1 MLLFAGCLSAQDN
14 LSALLPMPNQ
24 VKQIESKKDFII
36 SGKTTIQ
43 TNLPEDAFCIAELKD
58 ILRQR
63 TGKTPT
69 LSSSRSG
76 SSVIRLILDPS
87 VKGDGHYLL
96 SVSEK
101 TVSIKGATQGS
112 ILYGLMTLDQILLG
126 DVCRTLSGKIAPIEI
141 DDQPR
146 FSYRSLMLDPA
157 RHFLPTEDVKFYI
170 DQMVRYKYNV
180 LQLHLTDDQ
189 GWRIEIKKHPRLT
202 GKGEFYTQEELK
214 DLVRYAAERNVQII
228 PELDIPGHT
237 VAVLAAYPECLQS
250 ERIRNKPIFIATDK
264 TFP

>member
-1 MLLFAGCLSAQDN
+1 MKKYKLITYMLLFAGCLSAQDN

-69 LSSSRSG
+69 LSSSGSG

-87 VKGDGHYLL
+87 AKGDGHYLL

-146 FSYRSLMLDPA
+146 FSYRSLMSEEKILVSGTIFFTQADNF
-157 RHFLPTEDVKFYI
+157 RNRLNKLMVTFENLMNIPTF
-170 DQMVRYKYNV
+170 
-180 LQLHLTDDQ
+180 T
-189 GWRIEIKKHPRLT
+189 T
-202 GKGEFYTQEELK
+202 GF
-214 DLVRYAAERNVQII
+214 
-228 PELDIPGHT
+228 
-237 VAVLAAYPECLQS
+237 
-250 ERIRNKPIFIATDK
+250 
-264 TFP
+264 

>member
-1 MLLFAGCLSAQDN
+1 MKKYKLITYMLLFAGCLSAQDN

-69 LSSSRSG
+69 LSSSGSG

-146 FSYRSLMLDPA
+146 FSYRSLMSEEKILVSVTNFFTQADNF
-157 RHFLPTEDVKFYI
+157 RNRLNKLMVTFENLMNIPTF
-170 DQMVRYKYNV
+170 
-180 LQLHLTDDQ
+180 T
-189 GWRIEIKKHPRLT
+189 T
-202 GKGEFYTQEELK
+202 GF
-214 DLVRYAAERNVQII
+214 
-228 PELDIPGHT
+228 
-237 VAVLAAYPECLQS
+237 
-250 ERIRNKPIFIATDK
+250 
-264 TFP
+264 

>member
-69 LSSSRSG
+69 LSSS
-76 SSVIRLILDPS
+76 
-87 VKGDGHYLL
+87 
-96 SVSEK
+96 VSEK
-101 TVSIKGATQGS
+101 TVSIKGATRGS

-146 FSYRSLMLDPA
+146 FSYRSLMSEEKILVSGTNFFTQADNF
-157 RHFLPTEDVKFYI
+157 RNRLNKLMVTFENLMNIPTF
-170 DQMVRYKYNV
+170 
-180 LQLHLTDDQ
+180 T
-189 GWRIEIKKHPRLT
+189 T
-202 GKGEFYTQEELK
+202 GF
-214 DLVRYAAERNVQII
+214 
-228 PELDIPGHT
+228 
-237 VAVLAAYPECLQS
+237 
-250 ERIRNKPIFIATDK
+250 
-264 TFP
+264 

>member
-69 LSSSRSG
+69 LSSSGSG

-112 ILYGLMTLDQILLG
+112 ILYGLMTLDQILMSEEKIL
-126 DVCRTLSGKIAPIEI
+126 VSGTNFFTQADNFRNRLNK
-141 DDQPR
+141 
-146 FSYRSLMLDPA
+146 LMVTFENLMNI
-157 RHFLPTEDVKFYI
+157 PTF
-170 DQMVRYKYNV
+170 
-180 LQLHLTDDQ
+180 T
-189 GWRIEIKKHPRLT
+189 T
-202 GKGEFYTQEELK
+202 GF
-214 DLVRYAAERNVQII
+214 
-228 PELDIPGHT
+228 
-237 VAVLAAYPECLQS
+237 
-250 ERIRNKPIFIATDK
+250 
-264 TFP
+264 

>member
-1 MLLFAGCLSAQDN
+1 MLLFAGYLSAQDN

-69 LSSSRSG
+69 LSSSGSG

-87 VKGDGHYLL
+87 AKGDGHYLL

-126 DVCRTLSGKIAPIEI
+126 DVCRTLSGKNAPIEI

-146 FSYRSLMLDPA
+146 FSSLMSEEKILVSGTNFFTQADNF
-157 RHFLPTEDVKFYI
+157 RNRLNKLMLTFENLMNIPTF
-170 DQMVRYKYNV
+170 
-180 LQLHLTDDQ
+180 T
-189 GWRIEIKKHPRLT
+189 T
-202 GKGEFYTQEELK
+202 GF
-214 DLVRYAAERNVQII
+214 
-228 PELDIPGHT
+228 
-237 VAVLAAYPECLQS
+237 
-250 ERIRNKPIFIATDK
+250 
-264 TFP
+264 

>member
-1 MLLFAGCLSAQDN
+1 MKKYKLITYMLLFAGCLSAQDN

-69 LSSSRSG
+69 LSSSGSG

-146 FSYRSLMLDPA
+146 FSYRSLMSEEKILVSRTNFFTQADNF
-157 RHFLPTEDVKFYI
+157 RNRLNKLMVTFENLMNIPTI
-170 DQMVRYKYNV
+170 
-180 LQLHLTDDQ
+180 T
-189 GWRIEIKKHPRLT
+189 T
-202 GKGEFYTQEELK
+202 GF
-214 DLVRYAAERNVQII
+214 
-228 PELDIPGHT
+228 
-237 VAVLAAYPECLQS
+237 
-250 ERIRNKPIFIATDK
+250 
-264 TFP
+264 

>member
-1 MLLFAGCLSAQDN
+1 MLLFAGYLSAQDN

-36 SGKTTIQ
+36 SGKTTIE

-69 LSSSRSG
+69 LSSSGSG

-87 VKGDGHYLL
+87 AKGDGHYLL

-146 FSYRSLMLDPA
+146 FSYRSLMSEEKILVSGTNFFTQADKF
-157 RHFLPTEDVKFYI
+157 RNRLNKLMLTFENLMNIPTF
-170 DQMVRYKYNV
+170 
-180 LQLHLTDDQ
+180 T
-189 GWRIEIKKHPRLT
+189 T
-202 GKGEFYTQEELK
+202 GF
-214 DLVRYAAERNVQII
+214 
-228 PELDIPGHT
+228 
-237 VAVLAAYPECLQS
+237 
-250 ERIRNKPIFIATDK
+250 
-264 TFP
+264 

>member
-69 LSSSRSG
+69 LSSSGSG

-101 TVSIKGATQGS
+101 TVSIKRGNTGFHS
-112 ILYGLMTLDQILLG
+112 
-126 DVCRTLSGKIAPIEI
+126 VRTYDLRSDSVRRCMPNFIGKDCTNRNRRSTPFQLPFI
-141 DDQPR
+141 D
-146 FSYRSLMLDPA
+146 
-157 RHFLPTEDVKFYI
+157 E
-170 DQMVRYKYNV
+170 
-180 LQLHLTDDQ
+180 
-189 GWRIEIKKHPRLT
+189 
-202 GKGEFYTQEELK
+202 
-214 DLVRYAAERNVQII
+214 
-228 PELDIPGHT
+228 
-237 VAVLAAYPECLQS
+237 
-250 ERIRNKPIFIATDK
+250 
-264 TFP
+264 

>member
-58 ILRQR
+58 IL
-63 TGKTPT
+63 TPT
-69 LSSSRSG
+69 LSSSGSG

-146 FSYRSLMLDPA
+146 FSYRSLMSEEKILVSGTNFFTQADNF
-157 RHFLPTEDVKFYI
+157 RNRLNKLMVTFENLMNIPTF
-170 DQMVRYKYNV
+170 
-180 LQLHLTDDQ
+180 T
-189 GWRIEIKKHPRLT
+189 T
-202 GKGEFYTQEELK
+202 GF
-214 DLVRYAAERNVQII
+214 
-228 PELDIPGHT
+228 
-237 VAVLAAYPECLQS
+237 
-250 ERIRNKPIFIATDK
+250 
-264 TFP
+264 

>member
-1 MLLFAGCLSAQDN
+1 MKKYKLITYMLLFAGYLSAQDN

-69 LSSSRSG
+69 LFSSGSG

-146 FSYRSLMLDPA
+146 FSYRSLMSEEKILVSGTNFFTQADNF
-157 RHFLPTEDVKFYI
+157 RNRLNKLMVTFENLMNIPTF
-170 DQMVRYKYNV
+170 
-180 LQLHLTDDQ
+180 T
-189 GWRIEIKKHPRLT
+189 T
-202 GKGEFYTQEELK
+202 GF
-214 DLVRYAAERNVQII
+214 
-228 PELDIPGHT
+228 
-237 VAVLAAYPECLQS
+237 
-250 ERIRNKPIFIATDK
+250 
-264 TFP
+264 

>member
-1 MLLFAGCLSAQDN
+1 MLNYSVAELRFMKKYKLITYMLLFAGYLSAQDN

-69 LSSSRSG
+69 LSSSGSG

-87 VKGDGHYLL
+87 AKGDGHYLL

-146 FSYRSLMLDPA
+146 FSYRSLMSEEKILVSGTNFFTQADNF
-157 RHFLPTEDVKFYI
+157 RNRLNKLMLTFENLMNIPTF
-170 DQMVRYKYNV
+170 
-180 LQLHLTDDQ
+180 T
-189 GWRIEIKKHPRLT
+189 T
-202 GKGEFYTQEELK
+202 GF
-214 DLVRYAAERNVQII
+214 
-228 PELDIPGHT
+228 
-237 VAVLAAYPECLQS
+237 
-250 ERIRNKPIFIATDK
+250 
-264 TFP
+264 

>member
-69 LSSSRSG
+69 LSSSGSG

-112 ILYGLMTLDQILLG
+112 ILYGLMTLDQDSVRRCMPDSI
-126 DVCRTLSGKIAPIEI
+126 GKDCTNRNRRSTPFQLPFI
-141 DDQPR
+141 D
-146 FSYRSLMLDPA
+146 
-157 RHFLPTEDVKFYI
+157 E
-170 DQMVRYKYNV
+170 
-180 LQLHLTDDQ
+180 
-189 GWRIEIKKHPRLT
+189 
-202 GKGEFYTQEELK
+202 
-214 DLVRYAAERNVQII
+214 
-228 PELDIPGHT
+228 
-237 VAVLAAYPECLQS
+237 
-250 ERIRNKPIFIATDK
+250 
-264 TFP
+264 

>member
-1 MLLFAGCLSAQDN
+1 MKKYKLITYMLLFAGCLSAQDN

-69 LSSSRSG
+69 LSSSGSG

-146 FSYRSLMLDPA
+146 FSYRSLMSEEKILVSGTNFFTQADNF
-157 RHFLPTEDVKFYI
+157 RNRLNKL
-170 DQMVRYKYNV
+170 MVTFEN
-180 LQLHLTDDQ
+180 LMNIPPFT
-189 GWRIEIKKHPRLT
+189 T
-202 GKGEFYTQEELK
+202 GF
-214 DLVRYAAERNVQII
+214 
-228 PELDIPGHT
+228 
-237 VAVLAAYPECLQS
+237 
-250 ERIRNKPIFIATDK
+250 
-264 TFP
+264 

>member
-1 MLLFAGCLSAQDN
+1 MLLFAGYLSAQDN

-63 TGKTPT
+63 TGKT
-69 LSSSRSG
+69 
-76 SSVIRLILDPS
+76 
-87 VKGDGHYLL
+87 
-96 SVSEK
+96 
-101 TVSIKGATQGS
+101 VSIKGATQGS

-146 FSYRSLMLDPA
+146 FSYRSLMSEEKILVSGTNFFTQADNF
-157 RHFLPTEDVKFYI
+157 RNRLNKLMLTFENLMNIPTF
-170 DQMVRYKYNV
+170 
-180 LQLHLTDDQ
+180 T
-189 GWRIEIKKHPRLT
+189 T
-202 GKGEFYTQEELK
+202 GF
-214 DLVRYAAERNVQII
+214 
-228 PELDIPGHT
+228 
-237 VAVLAAYPECLQS
+237 
-250 ERIRNKPIFIATDK
+250 
-264 TFP
+264 

>member
-1 MLLFAGCLSAQDN
+1 MKKYKLITYMLLFAGCLSAQDN

-69 LSSSRSG
+69 LSSSGSG

-101 TVSIKGATQGS
+101 TVS
-112 ILYGLMTLDQILLG
+112 L
-126 DVCRTLSGKIAPIEI
+126 
-141 DDQPR
+141 
-146 FSYRSLMLDPA
+146 
-157 RHFLPTEDVKFYI
+157 
-170 DQMVRYKYNV
+170 
-180 LQLHLTDDQ
+180 
-189 GWRIEIKKHPRLT
+189 
-202 GKGEFYTQEELK
+202 
-214 DLVRYAAERNVQII
+214 
-228 PELDIPGHT
+228 
-237 VAVLAAYPECLQS
+237 
-250 ERIRNKPIFIATDK
+250 
-264 TFP
+264 

>member
-157 RHFLPTEDVKFYI
+157 RHFLPTK
-170 DQMVRYKYNV
+170 M
-180 LQLHLTDDQ
+180 
-189 GWRIEIKKHPRLT
+189 
-202 GKGEFYTQEELK
+202 
-214 DLVRYAAERNVQII
+214 
-228 PELDIPGHT
+228 
-237 VAVLAAYPECLQS
+237 
-250 ERIRNKPIFIATDK
+250 
-264 TFP
+264 

>member
-1 MLLFAGCLSAQDN
+1 MLLFAGYLSAQDN

-43 TNLPEDAFCIAELKD
+43 TNLPEDAFCIAKLKD

-141 DDQPR
+141 DDQPPFQLPFIDVR
-146 FSYRSLMLDPA
+146 SGTSFPAYR
-157 RHFLPTEDVKFYI
+157 RCE
-170 DQMVRYKYNV
+170 V
-180 LQLHLTDDQ
+180 LYRPDGT
-189 GWRIEIKKHPRLT
+189 I
-202 GKGEFYTQEELK
+202 
-214 DLVRYAAERNVQII
+214 
-228 PELDIPGHT
+228 
-237 VAVLAAYPECLQS
+237 
-250 ERIRNKPIFIATDK
+250 
-264 TFP
+264 

>member
-1 MLLFAGCLSAQDN
+1 MLLFAGYLSAQDN

-69 LSSSRSG
+69 LSSSGSG

-87 VKGDGHYLL
+87 AKGDGHYLL

-101 TVSIKGATQGS
+101 TGFHSVRTYDLRSDSVRRCMPDSI
-112 ILYGLMTLDQILLG
+112 
-126 DVCRTLSGKIAPIEI
+126 GKDCTNRNRRSTPFQLPFI
-141 DDQPR
+141 D
-146 FSYRSLMLDPA
+146 
-157 RHFLPTEDVKFYI
+157 E
-170 DQMVRYKYNV
+170 
-180 LQLHLTDDQ
+180 
-189 GWRIEIKKHPRLT
+189 
-202 GKGEFYTQEELK
+202 
-214 DLVRYAAERNVQII
+214 
-228 PELDIPGHT
+228 
-237 VAVLAAYPECLQS
+237 
-250 ERIRNKPIFIATDK
+250 
-264 TFP
+264 

>member
-1 MLLFAGCLSAQDN
+1 
-14 LSALLPMPNQ
+14 MPNQ
-24 VKQIESKKDFII
+24 VKQIESKKKDFII

-69 LSSSRSG
+69 LSSSGSG

-141 DDQPR
+141 ELINPVS
-146 FSYRSLMLDPA
+146 SYRSLMSEEKILVSGTNFFTQADNF
-157 RHFLPTEDVKFYI
+157 RNRLNKLMVTFENLMNIPTF
-170 DQMVRYKYNV
+170 
-180 LQLHLTDDQ
+180 T
-189 GWRIEIKKHPRLT
+189 T
-202 GKGEFYTQEELK
+202 GFE
-214 DLVRYAAERNVQII
+214 
-228 PELDIPGHT
+228 
-237 VAVLAAYPECLQS
+237 
-250 ERIRNKPIFIATDK
+250 KPISTNTLK
-264 TFP
+264 LNT

>member
-1 MLLFAGCLSAQDN
+1 MLLFAGYLSAQDN

-69 LSSSRSG
+69 LSSSGSG

-87 VKGDGHYLL
+87 AKGDGHYLL

-126 DVCRTLSGKIAPIEI
+126 DVMPDSIGKDCIQSKSTINPVSVTVLWSEEKILVSGTNFFTQADNFRNRLNK
-141 DDQPR
+141 
-146 FSYRSLMLDPA
+146 LMLT
-157 RHFLPTEDVKFYI
+157 FENLMNIPTF
-170 DQMVRYKYNV
+170 
-180 LQLHLTDDQ
+180 T
-189 GWRIEIKKHPRLT
+189 T
-202 GKGEFYTQEELK
+202 GF
-214 DLVRYAAERNVQII
+214 
-228 PELDIPGHT
+228 
-237 VAVLAAYPECLQS
+237 
-250 ERIRNKPIFIATDK
+250 
-264 TFP
+264 

>member
-1 MLLFAGCLSAQDN
+1 MLLFAGYLSAQDN

-69 LSSSRSG
+69 LSSSGSG

-87 VKGDGHYLL
+87 AKGDGHYLL

-146 FSYRSLMLDPA
+146 FSYRSLMSEEKILVSGTNFFTQADTF
-157 RHFLPTEDVKFYI
+157 RNRLNKLMLTFENLMNIPTF
-170 DQMVRYKYNV
+170 
-180 LQLHLTDDQ
+180 T
-189 GWRIEIKKHPRLT
+189 T
-202 GKGEFYTQEELK
+202 GF
-214 DLVRYAAERNVQII
+214 
-228 PELDIPGHT
+228 
-237 VAVLAAYPECLQS
+237 
-250 ERIRNKPIFIATDK
+250 
-264 TFP
+264 

>member
-69 LSSSRSG
+69 LSSTGSG

-87 VKGDGHYLL
+87 VRGDGHYLL

-101 TVSIKGATQGS
+101 TVSKRATFHS
-112 ILYGLMTLDQILLG
+112 
-126 DVCRTLSGKIAPIEI
+126 VRTYDLRSDSVRRCNFIGKIAQSKSTINPVSYFI
-141 DDQPR
+141 DVR
-146 FSYRSLMLDPA
+146 SGTSFSC
-157 RHFLPTEDVKFYI
+157 LPK
-170 DQMVRYKYNV
+170 M
-180 LQLHLTDDQ
+180 
-189 GWRIEIKKHPRLT
+189 
-202 GKGEFYTQEELK
+202 
-214 DLVRYAAERNVQII
+214 
-228 PELDIPGHT
+228 
-237 VAVLAAYPECLQS
+237 
-250 ERIRNKPIFIATDK
+250 
-264 TFP
+264 